1 MEVTLSDLVWHSQQ
15 PLALAVFH
23 KNSTDSQVKEV
34 VQFLG
39 TAHSAYPGVSGFRI
53 RYQGC
58 EQLVRGRSEKEFQL
72 EKFMLPA
79 EEGKDSSKYLLSP
92 MPGLLYHPADR
103 TVSLNPSLGTRYA
116 ALAVGR
122 GGAES

>member
-1 MEVTLSDLVWHSQQ
+1 MGDGGNLTACYQEIVEVTLSDLVWQAQQ
-15 PLALAVFH
+15 PLALAIFH
-23 KNSTDSQVKEV
+23 KHSTDSLVKEV

-39 TAHSAYPGVSGFRI
+39 PVHSAYPGVSGFRI

-58 EQLVRGRSEKEFQL
+58 EQLVRGRSEKEFEL

-92 MPGLLYHPADR
+92 MPG
-103 TVSLNPSLGTRYA
+103 
-116 ALAVGR
+116 
-122 GGAES
+122 

>member
-1 MEVTLSDLVWHSQQ
+1 MEVTLSDLVWHAQQ
-15 PLALAVFH
+15 PLAVAIFLNH
-23 KNSTDSQVKEV
+23 STDTLKKEV

-39 TAHSAYPGVSGFRI
+39 AAHNAYPGVSGFRI

-92 MPGLLYHPADR
+92 MPGYLKLRDVYTYIRNAIVD
-103 TVSLNPSLGTRYA
+103 
-116 ALAVGR
+116 
-122 GGAES
+122 